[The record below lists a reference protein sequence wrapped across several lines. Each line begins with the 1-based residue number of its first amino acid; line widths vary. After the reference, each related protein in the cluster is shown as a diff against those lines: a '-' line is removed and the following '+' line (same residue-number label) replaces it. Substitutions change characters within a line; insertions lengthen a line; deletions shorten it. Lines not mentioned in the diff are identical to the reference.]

1 MRTPLN
7 ALRRRRCEAVIEGY
21 PREQVAHAFDE
32 LRFRTFGPRAL
43 LEMLTDEAVEELAFR
58 ITANRRAS
66 NRMNARNR
74 LMAST
79 HYKERAI

>member
-74 LMAST
+74 AIVAAN
-79 HYKERAI
+79 KERATV